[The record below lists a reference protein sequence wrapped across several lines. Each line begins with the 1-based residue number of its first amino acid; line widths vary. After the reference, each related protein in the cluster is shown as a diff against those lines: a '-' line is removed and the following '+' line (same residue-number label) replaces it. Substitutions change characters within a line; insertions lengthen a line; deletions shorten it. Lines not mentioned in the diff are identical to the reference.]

1 MFNLDQ
7 GQTGGGEGPFLAW
20 SARGTMDGSV
30 PARTFFVRDA
40 NGKTPVD
47 ISAGFVMDLTTI
59 KTGWQKSD
67 GIVGVAPEWKWNAAI
82 SNMMPNPD
90 SVNKNDWKK
99 GFSVRCAIGDGM
111 TATWEQSGTGAWQAL
126 VNLTEDLSKQPSPDK
141 CPVVAMSGV
150 EEMKFSKGGT
160 SVPTLSVV
168 SWVDRPLS
176 LSAETPIAAFD
187 AGVNAAP
194 PATAKPKVEA
204 PLF

>member
-67 GIVGVAPEWKWNAAI
+67 GIVGVAPEWKWNEAI
-82 SNMMPNPD
+82 SNMNRD
-90 SVNKNDWKK
+90 QAHGRRSLILLLI
-99 GFSVRCAIGDGM
+99 C
-111 TATWEQSGTGAWQAL
+111 QSSQART
-126 VNLTEDLSKQPSPDK
+126 NALS
-141 CPVVAMSGV
+141 
-150 EEMKFSKGGT
+150 
-160 SVPTLSVV
+160 
-168 SWVDRPLS
+168 
-176 LSAETPIAAFD
+176 
-187 AGVNAAP
+187 
-194 PATAKPKVEA
+194 
-204 PLF
+204 

>member
-82 SNMMPNPD
+82 SNMMPSPGE
-90 SVNKNDWKK
+90 DWKK
-99 GFSVRCAIGDGM
+99 GFSVRCAIGDGQ
-111 TATWEQSGTGAWQAL
+111 TAVWEQSGTGAWQAL
-126 VNLTEDLSKQPSPDK
+126 VNLTADLSKQPSADK

-150 EEMKFSKGGT
+150 EELKFSKGDT

-194 PATAKPKVEA
+194 PATAKPKAEA